1 MSTMSAGTGGGG
13 GPPSSIMEGK
23 IPVFVFPVQLGT
35 RIHSV
40 LDGTYRFKW
49 TFLLSFYLSKKLL

>member
-40 LDGTYRFKW
+40 LDGTYVPAPTGTCSSGHFC
-49 TFLLSFYLSKKLL
+49 